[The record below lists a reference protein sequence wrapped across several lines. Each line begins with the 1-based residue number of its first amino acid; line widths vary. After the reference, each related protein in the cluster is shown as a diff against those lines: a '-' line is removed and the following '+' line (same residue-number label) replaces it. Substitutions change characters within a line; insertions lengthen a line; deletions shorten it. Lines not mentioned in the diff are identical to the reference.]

1 MSCFVAAG
9 RGKDFAGLGVIRSF
23 NSNSCCCFLG
33 VTPLEYVC
41 FKEMKHGRHPK
52 LAALLI
58 TYGAKF
64 LHLKNSRNVSLLQQ
78 ELGVGVTDFIILRA
92 IVKTMVHLPSL
103 VSLGIYSEG
112 QAVNEIL
119 NARFFMGRHYALGL
133 GKRCKWYATIANS
146 VRTLQHHCRVIIRDQ
161 LGPRRLCRVHQLPIP
176 LSLQDY
182 LLLEYDE
189 YR

>member
-1 MSCFVAAG
+1 M
-9 RGKDFAGLGVIRSF
+9 L
-23 NSNSCCCFLG
+23 FLG

-52 LAALLI
+52 LATLLI

-112 QAVNEIL
+112 QANEIL
-119 NARFFMGRHYALGL
+119 YARFFMGRHYAPGL